1 MKREE
6 NLLHPLDFDGD
17 LSHLRLNNP
26 FDYQSHPAVVSAARS
41 VVAEAMRSAALREEL
56 ERGKMLGVLVVR
68 GGGGEVGYLAAF
80 SGSIGGVARVEGFVP
95 PIYDLDC
102 EGGYFREGEAR
113 ISALGERIKRAAWD
127 AKYIE
132 LKSNYEALCRQG
144 AAEIKEAKEIYNR
157 GRASRATQP
166 RTPQSDRES
175 QYQKAQIKR
184 VSAAA
189 SSREEAKRAELEVI
203 ERGIE
208 RLKQER
214 AELSNALQR
223 RMFESYRVVNGRG
236 EWRSMLTIFEEHC
249 HRLPPA
255 GAGECAAPKLLHYAL
270 TNGYTPLSIG
280 EFWCGESPRGEVR
293 EAGRFYAA
301 CRGKCHPILGFVLQ
315 GLDVETAQQ
324 REQIE
329 AIHIVYEDAALV
341 ILNKPAGML
350 SVNGRVDTPSVEE
363 WVGERYSEGVVVH
376 RLDQDTSG
384 LLVVAKSGEIY
395 RAMQRQFIARTIEKR
410 YVAVVEGIV
419 AEQEGVVELP
429 MRGDP
434 LDRPRQVIDRERGK
448 SAITHYR
455 VISRSYDDNTT
466 RLALSPHTGRT
477 HQLRLHCA
485 HSKGLAAPIVGD
497 RLYGRGADSAPRM
510 MLHAESIVFAHPTT
524 GERVELSC
532 EATF

>member
-1 MKREE
+1 MRDERV
-6 NLLHPLDFDGD
+6 LHPLNYDGD
-17 LSHLRLNNP
+17 LSHVRLNNP
-26 FDYQSHPAVVSAARS
+26 FEYQPHPAVLLAARS
-41 VVAEAMRSAALREEL
+41 VVEEAMRCDALREEL

-68 GGGGEVGYLAAF
+68 SREGEEGYLAAF
-80 SGSIGGVARVEGFVP
+80 SGSIAGVTRVEGFVP
-95 PIYDLDC
+95 PIYNLDC

-113 ISALGERIKRAAWD
+113 ISALGERIKGAESAEE
-127 AKYIE
+127 Y
-132 LKSNYEALCRQG
+132 LKLKGDYEALCREG
-144 AAEIKEAKEIYNR
+144 EEEIAKAKQIYSES
-157 GRASRATQP
+157 RASRATQP

-189 SSREEAKRAELEVI
+189 RSREEAKRGEIEAREREV
-203 ERGIE
+203 E
-208 RLKQER
+208 RLRTER

-236 EWRSMLTIFEEHC
+236 EWRSMLSIFEEHC

-280 EFWCGESPRGEVR
+280 EFWCGASPRGELR
-293 EAGRFYAA
+293 EAGQFYGA

-324 REQIE
+324 REGTE
-329 AIHIVYEDAALV
+329 PIHIIYEDDALV
-341 ILNKPAGML
+341 VVNKPAGML
-350 SVNGRVDTPSVEE
+350 SVKGRVDTPSVEE
-363 WVGERYSEGVVVH
+363 WVGERYSDGVVVH

-384 LLVVAKSGEIY
+384 LLVVAKSGAIH
-395 RAMQRQFIARTIEKR
+395 RQMQRQFIARRVEKG
-410 YVAVVEGIV
+410 YVAVVEGII
-419 AEQEGVVELP
+419 AKEEGVIELA
-429 MRGDP
+429 MRGDID
-434 LDRPRQVIDRERGK
+434 DRPRQMVDRERGK
-448 SAITHYR
+448 SATTHYR
-455 VISRSYDDNTT
+455 VISRSADDNTT

-485 HSKGLAAPIVGD
+485 HREGLAAPIVGD
-497 RLYGRGADSAPRM
+497 RLYGRGVDSAPRM
-510 MLHAESIVFAHPTT
+510 MLHAERIAFTHPTT
-524 GERVELSC
+524 GERVELRC